1 MRIIDDYILLSLIA
15 LPLLGAA
22 LIMATP
28 SARIT
33 AIRRTATAFALV
45 AMLLSFYVFLRFYLD
60 GDGDRFSAAW
70 RWLSLPGP
78 WQFGDIG
85 ISLALGVDGIAAPM
99 VLLTGIVMF
108 TGTLV
113 SWSITAWSKDFFI
126 LYFLLL
132 AGVFGVFVALDLFF
146 FFFFYELSV
155 LPMYLLIGVWGSSSR
170 FPKFA
175 RTKEYSAMK
184 LTLYLVAGSVLIW
197 IAFMAIFIEAG
208 LGTFHLQRLAA
219 VEYSPSFQKVFFP
232 FLAIGFGILAG
243 LWPFHTWSPDGHVA
257 APTAVSMA
265 HAGVLMKLGAF
276 GIIHIGMRLLPEGAA
291 FWMPAL
297 VGLGTVNVIYGAIS
311 AMGQSDLKYVIGY
324 SSVSHMGY
332 VMMGIATLHP
342 LGLSGA
348 VLQMFSHGIMTALF
362 FAVVGVVYDRTHTRD
377 ILALNGLAKRMG
389 VTAVF
394 FTIAGLTSLGLPGLS
409 GFVAELL
416 VFLGLFQTYPILGA
430 LGIIGAAITAVYILR
445 LLAKVFFGPLEPMQQ
460 AAVGAHT
467 ASVDASA
474 AAIADVDVADRDAR
488 GVSVHAVPAAVSD
501 VARADTEAH
510 AAADTHA
517 ATAAQATEHAAQVE
531 PPKPMDATRVETFAA
546 AVLTAFVLL
555 VGLFPFP
562 FIRVIDA
569 GVAEALGRL
578 G

>member
-15 LPLLGAA
+15 LPLAGA
-22 LIMATP
+22 LVIMALP
-28 SARIT
+28 SART
-33 AIRRTATAFALV
+33 AAIRRAATACALA
-45 AMLLSFYVFLRFYLD
+45 AMLASFYVFARYYLD
-60 GDGDRFSAAW
+60 GDGDRFAAGW

-78 WQFGDIG
+78 WEHGERG
-85 ISLALGVDGIAAPM
+85 ISLTLGVDGIGALMA
-99 VLLTGIVMF
+99 LLTGIVMF
-108 TGTLV
+108 TGVLV
-113 SWSITAWSKDFFI
+113 SWSIRDWSKDFFI

-132 AGVFGVFVALDLFF
+132 AGVFGVFVSLDLFF

-170 FPKFA
+170 FPRFS

-184 LTLYLVAGSVLIW
+184 LTLYLVGGSVLIW
-197 IAFMAIFIEAG
+197 IAFMAIFVEAG
-208 LGTFHLQRLAA
+208 LGTFDLQLLADA
-219 VEYSPSFQKVFFP
+219 EYSPMFQRIFFP

-257 APTAVSMA
+257 APTAVSMV

-276 GIIHIGMRLLPEGAA
+276 GIIHVGMRILPEGAE

-297 VGLGTVNVIYGAIS
+297 VTLGTVNVIYGAIS

-332 VMMGIATLHP
+332 VVMGIATLHP

-362 FAVVGVVYDRTHTRD
+362 FAMVGVVYERTHTRD
-377 ILALNGLAKRMG
+377 MMALEGLAKRMR

-416 VFLGLFQTYPILGA
+416 VFLGLFQTYPA
-430 LGIIGAAITAVYILR
+430 LGVLGVIGAAITAVYILR
-445 LLAKVFFGPLEPMQQ
+445 LLAKVFFGEPPSP
-460 AAVGAHT
+460 AEHASVGADHHSQ
-467 ASVDASA
+467 AVA
-474 AAIADVDVADRDAR
+474 AAPQDANAPVATSDAAQGTARDA
-488 GVSVHAVPAAVSD
+488 
-501 VARADTEAH
+501 TQ
-510 AAADTHA
+510 T
-517 ATAAQATEHAAQVE
+517 ATAMRQQGADADDADDA
-531 PPKPMDATRVETFAA
+531 PPADSTRAETFAA
-546 AVLTAFVLL
+546 GVLTAFVLL
-555 VGLFPFP
+555 VGLLPFP
-562 FIRVIDA
+562 FLRVIEG
-569 GVAEALGRL
+569 GVAAALGR
-578 G
+578 